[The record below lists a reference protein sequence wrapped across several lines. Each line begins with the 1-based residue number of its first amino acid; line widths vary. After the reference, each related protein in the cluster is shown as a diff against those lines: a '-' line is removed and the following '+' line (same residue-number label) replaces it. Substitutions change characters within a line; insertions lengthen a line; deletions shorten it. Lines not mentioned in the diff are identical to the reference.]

1 MLYPLP
7 APPGF
12 FLFFLSYIFYYH
24 EQTRV
29 PRYYGTQFQTARKYS
44 ETTSTSPLQLIKTSP
59 QTTNNTRDTMK
70 LMSNFFPR
78 LRRSSNNDS
87 NKKRKR
93 SGCLRRQVSVSSFDS
108 LMSDS
113 LDSENVSTV
122 PLHEVQKAR
131 KSVRFTEARDVV
143 YEYPKVSRSE
153 SGDVWFTH
161 IELFWFRREFG
172 HMVQEMRNCQS
183 NTESEINPLQRTYL
197 AFCQA
202 SSLEDALHTVYSTEV
217 YISAT
222 TLGTERCMLGDFE
235 RKQRRLDLVHSVVAA
250 YRESTDMERVRSASR
265 SHTRAAVL
273 FAYFVAERAV
283 RARCWI
289 ELSHQKD
296 AFCYYR

>member
-1 MLYPLP
+1 MIIYISLHLYPIVRSDCPLRQILSC
-7 APPGF
+7 
-12 FLFFLSYIFYYH
+12 LFSPFVPLSRGKQ
-24 EQTRV
+24 ESRD
-29 PRYYGTQFQTARKYS
+29 
-44 ETTSTSPLQLIKTSP
+44 TSSNLLRNPQRTSLLLISKTSP
-59 QTTNNTRDTMK
+59 QTTNNTLDTMK
-70 LMSNFFPR
+70 LLSNVFPR
-78 LRRSSNNDS
+78 LRRTSNDS

-93 SGCLRRQVSVSSFDS
+93 MRRQVSVSSFDS

-113 LDSENVSTV
+113 LDLEKSASTD
-122 PLHEVQKAR
+122 EEQTAS
-131 KSVRFTEARDVV
+131 KSVRFTEAQDVV

-235 RKQRRLDLVHSVVAA
+235 RKQRRLDLVRSVLAA
-250 YRESTDMERVRSASR
+250 YRESSGDDMERVRSASR

-273 FAYFVAERAV
+273 FAYFVAERA
-283 RARCWI
+283 ARSRC
-289 ELSHQKD
+289 
-296 AFCYYR
+296 